1 MNEHFEVKKVSYET
15 KNSRMDLVI
24 FVEYSI
30 QEIWS
35 DIVCQNRPDHF
46 KFLKGCIPEHA
57 Y

>member
-1 MNEHFEVKKVSYET
+1 MNEYFEVKKVSYET

-35 DIVCQNRPDHF
+35 DMVF
-46 KFLKGCIPEHA
+46 
-57 Y
+57 